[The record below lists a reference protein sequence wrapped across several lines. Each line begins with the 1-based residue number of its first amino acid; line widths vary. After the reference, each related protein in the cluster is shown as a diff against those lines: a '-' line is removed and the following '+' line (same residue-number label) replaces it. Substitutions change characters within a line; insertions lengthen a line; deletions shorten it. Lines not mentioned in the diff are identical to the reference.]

1 MASKPPLSCG
11 HWQTFHEVLTR
22 LTKVRSIDIFCCMED
37 TNPYAKCL
45 VLNTVSAAR
54 ILLRRYDQQLKVY
67 GVTVQQFAL
76 VSLIRMHPS
85 EPVAG
90 LAQRVALDRTS
101 LTRNLNLL
109 EKKGLIQRVAGAGN
123 ARRCVLTPAGERLQ
137 DDLDREWLAAQNHLL
152 SRVTADE
159 ADTYLRV
166 ARALSKE

>member
-1 MASKPPLSCG
+1 MARRNG
-11 HWQTFHEVLTR
+11 
-22 LTKVRSIDIFCCMED
+22 IFRRMDD
-37 TNPYAKCL
+37 TSPYSKCL

-54 ILLRRYDQQLKVY
+54 ILLRRYDQQLKAY

-76 VSLIRMHPS
+76 LSSIRLHPS
-85 EPVAG
+85 EPVAS

-109 EKKGLIQRVAGAGN
+109 ENKGLIQRVAGTGN

-137 DDLDREWLAAQNHLL
+137 DDLDREWHQAQDHLL
-152 SRVTADE
+152 SRVTAEE

-166 ARALSKE
+166 SKALSQD

>member
-1 MASKPPLSCG
+1 MKRPAG
-11 HWQTFHEVLTR
+11 
-22 LTKVRSIDIFCCMED
+22 LTKVQPIRIFGHMDD
-37 TNPYAKCL
+37 TNPYSECL
-45 VLNTVSAAR
+45 VLNTVRAAR
-54 ILLRRYDQQLKVY
+54 ILLRRYDQELKAY

-76 VSLIRMHPS
+76 LSTIRMCPS

-90 LAQRVALDRTS
+90 LAPRVALDRTS
-101 LTRNLNLL
+101 LTRNLDLL

-137 DDLDREWLAAQNHLL
+137 DDLSKEWHAAQNDLL
-152 SRVTADE
+152 SRVTAEE